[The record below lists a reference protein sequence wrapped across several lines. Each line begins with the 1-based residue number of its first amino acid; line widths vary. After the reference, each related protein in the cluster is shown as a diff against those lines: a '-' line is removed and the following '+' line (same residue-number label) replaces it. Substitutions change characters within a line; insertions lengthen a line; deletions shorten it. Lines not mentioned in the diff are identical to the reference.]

1 MSRATGLDAHP
12 AAAQLAGRRRRDY
25 PGWRMVW
32 ALAVTETIS
41 YAALFYCF
49 AVMVVPMRA
58 ALDATTAQL
67 SGALTVAIAVSGA
80 VAVPVGRWI
89 DAHGVRWVMSGGSLL
104 GAASVVG
111 WSQAQN
117 LPQLYAAFLGMGV
130 AGAMVLYEPAFALIN
145 TWFFRD
151 RHAALLTLTVVAGF
165 SSTIFLPT
173 SQVLVD
179 AAGWRTAL
187 LVLAALLGACA
198 VPQALLLRRAP
209 ADLGLHPDGAPLPPD
224 GPAVRMPGGAPTPA
238 PPPDAAADTFR
249 AGVWRRPAVRWLTVA
264 AVLEAVAGTVV
275 VVHLVAYLRDGGAS
289 AGTAAAAAGALGIL
303 SVTGRI
309 TLTAFAGRVGLGRL
323 AAALVAGQAGGVVAL
338 FALPRPAGLVM
349 FVLLFGAGF
358 GVMTIARAALLGTY
372 VPAAVFGTVSGG
384 QALAANAGRVVA
396 PVAGGSLITVAGYGL
411 TFTLVALGSL
421 ATAASLLAAER
432 AHR

>member
-145 TWFFRD
+145 TWFF
-151 RHAALLTLTVVAGF
+151 
-165 SSTIFLPT
+165 PT
-173 SQVLVD
+173 
-179 AAGWRTAL
+179 G
-187 LVLAALLGACA
+187 
-198 VPQALLLRRAP
+198 
-209 ADLGLHPDGAPLPPD
+209 
-224 GPAVRMPGGAPTPA
+224 TP
-238 PPPDAAADTFR
+238 R
-249 AGVWRRPAVRWLTVA
+249 CSR
-264 AVLEAVAGTVV
+264 
-275 VVHLVAYLRDGGAS
+275 
-289 AGTAAAAAGALGIL
+289 
-303 SVTGRI
+303 
-309 TLTAFAGRVGLGRL
+309 
-323 AAALVAGQAGGVVAL
+323 
-338 FALPRPAGLVM
+338 
-349 FVLLFGAGF
+349 
-358 GVMTIARAALLGTY
+358 
-372 VPAAVFGTVSGG
+372 
-384 QALAANAGRVVA
+384 
-396 PVAGGSLITVAGYGL
+396 
-411 TFTLVALGSL
+411 
-421 ATAASLLAAER
+421 
-432 AHR
+432 